1 MVVLKKGIFV
11 QLTIKIPPKKGSFG
25 QYTQKTV
32 IVFNNYHRFFLFFMK
47 LILICNY
54 LELKTA
60 VLYLF
65 LHKKRRLCKCAQT
78 ALKIW
83 N

>member
-1 MVVLKKGIFV
+1 MVLE
-11 QLTIKIPPKKGSFG
+11 KGSFG
-25 QYTQKTV
+25 QMPIVQPQKMGSFGQDTQKTV